1 MESIRRFNQSWKAG
15 DSSHSYVQGTA
26 DKTAIAQ
33 VKTIDDDDCR
43 SRPVYPVKLIS
54 VKKDERRIQFPAVYL
69 MNGGG
74 VENKSCMPTVAGTNR
89 LNMDE

>member
-54 VKKDERRIQFPAVYL
+54 VKKDERRIQFPPHER
-69 MNGGG
+69 GG